1 MKMTSNKNKNEDD
14 FKKMKITKKNRK
26 WRRPQKNLNKEVNE
40 DDLEKNGEKK
50 WRIPQKYEDNL
61 KKNEDDPKE
70 KMKTTSKT
78 KEDIKTTPKQNEK

>member
-1 MKMTSNKNKNEDD
+1 M
-14 FKKMKITKKNRK
+14 
-26 WRRPQKNLNKEVNE
+26 
-40 DDLEKNGEKK
+40 EKK